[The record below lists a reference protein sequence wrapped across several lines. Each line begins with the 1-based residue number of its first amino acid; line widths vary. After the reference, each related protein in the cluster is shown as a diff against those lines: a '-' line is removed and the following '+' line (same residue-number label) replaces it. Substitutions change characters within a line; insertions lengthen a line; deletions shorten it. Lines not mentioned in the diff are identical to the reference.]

1 MKPEIDYHKNFVN
14 FKKRTETNYIV
25 VHCAATQNKP
35 EYTWKTIDAM
45 HQSTFPRTN
54 WASES

>member
-35 EYTWKTIDAM
+35 EYTYGKRLQRFW
-45 HQSTFPRTN
+45 QSRN
-54 WASES
+54 ERHY